1 MTNNFKN
8 SQGKKV
14 DKSTRSINKKRKRRK
29 RKKRK
34 KRRKRRKK
42 NNEDDLTADRYLITL
57 KIKGDLGQDPMS
69 KKEEKKSNIV
79 TGIDSY
85 KNIKIIIK
93 NNYIFKRILID
104 I

>member
-34 KRRKRRKK
+34 KRRKK

-69 KKEEKKSNIV
+69 KKEEKKSNKV